1 MKAEGGALVALA
13 SSIADGEP
21 VDWAEAEASAGD
33 ERELELIKRLKVIA
47 SIGDVHRSADDLPA
61 LGCEAAD
68 EPRGRVVGRIRPSTP
83 LAAAEPPVSEPPAP
97 ASALPGTIESNEPV
111 RSHGSPG
118 PPSGPPS
125 AGAPVDSAGRW
136 GHLELLERVGAGV
149 FGEVYRAY
157 DGQLQREV
165 AVKLLRTGSRSADL
179 LASKVLHEGRL
190 LARVRHRN
198 VVTVHGVETHGDRVG
213 LWMEFLRGCT
223 LEELLDRQGA
233 FSGREAA
240 LIGQDLCRALAAVH
254 GAGLLHRDVK
264 AQNVIREEGGRVVL
278 MDFGTGLVVDNE
290 EAVRSAPIAGT
301 PLYLAPEVLGGR
313 DASPASDVYSV
324 GVLLF
329 HLVTG
334 AYPYAVRSLAELRD
348 AQRRGD
354 RRRLQDLRP
363 DLPEG
368 FVQVVDRAMETDPAA
383 RYQSAGALQQALNSA
398 LGFEAP
404 LTASN
409 PALAPP
415 ATPLEVI
422 PPALRRRSRSRLGMV
437 AGALLVVAVLV
448 AWAISRGTVA
458 PGPPIAAVVLLPFNT
473 PSGSDDDLSQGL
485 TLLVRDR
492 LASLSALRVV
502 SYTQTGQGG
511 QGIQEIIRTHEV
523 DGAIEGSTTWTGAD
537 ARVFVRVLRAGSG
550 SPVLVKQFQRPVRRA
565 AELPREVADEI
576 IKALQASA
584 TPAEQARLA
593 AADAA
598 DPTVFEAYLRGRIK
612 QRAGTVAGMAAALEQ
627 YRAAVR
633 LDPNHAP
640 SWAQMAQCYVLEAVS
655 LRVRPLAD
663 ALPLA
668 RDAAERALGLD
679 DSLAAAHEARA
690 LIRFF
695 GDWDF
700 GDAREDFERAVQLNP
715 NAGDTRQGFA
725 MFLAAR
731 NRLPEAMQQMQ
742 TAVTL
747 DPVAP
752 RSQAALAMLWHYA
765 RSNNLAERAFRDVL
779 AGNPRLIPARF
790 GLARVLLGTRRP
802 EEALRELEVIRSQS
816 DGVLPPAPRAA
827 MGMAYAAL
835 GRIEEAR
842 GVADELAQRSEDG
855 VEAASV
861 FAALG
866 ERARALAMLE
876 QALDARNPSVLF
888 LGLDQRF
895 DPLRQDPRFVQLLHR
910 LGTIG

>member
-33 ERELELIKRLKVIA
+33 EREREIIKRLKVIA
-47 SIGDVHRSADDLPA
+47 SIGHVHRSADDLA
-61 LGCEAAD
+61 AVGREAAD
-68 EPRGRVVGRIRPSTP
+68 EPRGRVVGRIRPSAP
-83 LAAAEPPVSEPPAP
+83 HGSSEPPPSDPSGP
-97 ASALPGTIESNEPV
+97 AAALPRTIESDEPV

-118 PPSGPPS
+118 PPSPPPPH
-125 AGAPVDSAGRW
+125 APAEPAGRW
-136 GHLELLERVGAGV
+136 GRLELRERVGAGV
-149 FGEVYRAY
+149 FGEVYRAF
-157 DGQLQREV
+157 DDQLQREV

-179 LASKVLHEGRL
+179 LAAKVLHEGRL

-278 MDFGTGLVVDNE
+278 MDFGTGLMVDNE

-313 DASPASDVYSV
+313 DASPASDIYSV

-334 AYPYAVRSLAELRD
+334 TYPYAVRSLAELRD
-348 AQRRGD
+348 AQRKGE

-383 RYQSAGALQQALNSA
+383 RYQSAGGLQQALSSA
-398 LGFEAP
+398 LGFEAS
-404 LTASN
+404 LSASG
-409 PALAPP
+409 ASLAPP

-422 PPALRRRSRSRLGMV
+422 PPAARPRSYGKVTAIV
-437 AGALLVVAVLV
+437 AGVLAVASF
-448 AWAISRGTVA
+448 AIWGLSRIPAA
-458 PGPPIAAVVLLPFNT
+458 PGPPLASVVLLPFNNL
-473 PSGSDDDLSQGL
+473 SGSDEDLSQGL

-502 SYTQTGQGG
+502 SYTPAGQGG

-523 DGAIEGSTTWTGAD
+523 DGAIEGSTSWTGTE
-537 ARVFVRVLRAGSG
+537 ARVFVRVLRAGGG
-550 SPVLVKQFQRPVRRA
+550 SPVLVRQFERPVRRA

-584 TPAEQARLA
+584 TPAERARLA
-593 AADAA
+593 APDAG
-598 DPTVFEAYLRGRIK
+598 DPSVFEAYLRGRIK
-612 QRAGTVAGMAAALEQ
+612 QRAGTVAGMSAALEQ
-627 YRAAVR
+627 YRAAVA

-640 SWAQMAQCYVLEAVS
+640 SWAQMAQCFVLEAVS
-655 LRVRPLAD
+655 LRVRALAD

-690 LIRFF
+690 LIRFY

-700 GDAREDFERAVQLNP
+700 DDARQDFQRAVDLSP
-715 NAGDTRQGFA
+715 NAGDTRQSFA

-779 AGNPRLIPARF
+779 AANPRLIPARF
-790 GLARVLLGTRRP
+790 GLARVLLVTKRP
-802 EEALRELEVIRSQS
+802 DEALRELEVIRSQS
-816 DGVLPPAPRAA
+816 EGALPPAPRAA

-835 GRIEEAR
+835 GREADAR
-842 GVADELAQRSEDG
+842 AVADELAQRPDDG

-861 FAALG
+861 FAAIG
-866 ERARALAMLE
+866 QHARAIVLLE
-876 QALDARNPSVLF
+876 QALEARNPAVLF